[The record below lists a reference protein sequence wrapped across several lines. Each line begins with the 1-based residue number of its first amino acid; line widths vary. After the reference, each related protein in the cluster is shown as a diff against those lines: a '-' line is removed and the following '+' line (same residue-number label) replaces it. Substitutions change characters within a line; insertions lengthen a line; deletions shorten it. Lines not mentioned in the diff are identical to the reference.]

1 MQEAGLGRGRGALRL
16 RSMLTIAFTA
26 LTVLPVLS
34 LAIWVWSNALDR
46 AVGEIRERHVL
57 IAQNLGQALARYATD
72 AEAVFEVFYRSE
84 VDPAVAGESGLLQS
98 LHFRHICV
106 LRLGADGV
114 TVEKTFRVAGV
125 PEIAAFPL
133 EELLPQVPA
142 EPGIV
147 AFSGVTADAAGAP
160 ALYLLARVDAERI
173 AVGALATDYFVHL
186 QRAIRFGKGGH
197 AVILDQH
204 GRILAHPDEPSRL
217 MRRDLS
223 ALAPVRGMLAG
234 ETGVAE
240 FFSPVVG
247 AQMIAGFTTEPRTGW
262 GVMVPQPFSE
272 LENEAA
278 MVRGIAVAIMLA
290 GIVVAALLG
299 WVLASFITRPVEAV
313 ADAAGRFAAGETPQR
328 TDALPG
334 LVPLEMRRLAEAFDG
349 MAQKV
354 QAALADQAG
363 ALTEAE
369 AASRA
374 KTRFVA
380 NMSHELRTPLHS
392 IIGFSEIMQEER
404 LGPVGN
410 AQYLEHATY
419 IRDAGRHLLAVINDI
434 LTLAQ
439 AEEGKGLLHEAPV
452 DVPRTVAA
460 CLAMVRLRAEEGG
473 LRLEDAVPDDLP
485 TLQADE
491 GKLRQILLNLLS
503 NAVKFTPEGG
513 VVTVAAAADRGGMTL
528 SVRDTGIGIAD
539 EDMATALSPFGQVD
553 NRLNREFDGTGLGLP
568 LAKRL
573 MELHDGRMRI
583 DSRVGEGTV
592 VTLHF
597 PPHRVLGG

>member
-1 MQEAGLGRGRGALRL
+1 MGRERRALRL
-16 RSMLTIAFTA
+16 RSMLTVAFTA

-34 LAIWVWSNALDR
+34 LAVWVWSNALDR
-46 AVGEIRERHVL
+46 AVAEVRERHLL
-57 IAQNLGQALARYATD
+57 IAQNLGQALTRYATD
-72 AEAVFEVFYRSE
+72 AEAVFEVFYRSD

-98 LHFRHICV
+98 LHFQHICV
-106 LRLGADGV
+106 LRLTPGGAV
-114 TVEKTFRVAGV
+114 VEKTFRVPDV
-125 PEIAAFPL
+125 PTISAFPL
-133 EELLPQVPA
+133 PELLPQVPS
-142 EPGIV
+142 EPGTV
-147 AFSGVTADAAGAP
+147 AFSGVTADASGSP

-197 AVILDQH
+197 AVIVDQH
-204 GRILAHPDEPSRL
+204 GRSLAHPDEAWQL
-217 MRRDLS
+217 QRRDLS
-223 ALAPVRGMLAG
+223 ALAPVRGMMMG

-240 FFSPVVG
+240 FFSP
-247 AQMIAGFTTEPRTGW
+247 ALKARMIAGFTTEPRTGW
-262 GVMVPQPFSE
+262 GVMVPQPFAE
-272 LENEAA
+272 LEEEAA
-278 MVRGIAVAIMLA
+278 TVRGIAVAIMLG
-290 GIVVAALLG
+290 GIVIAALLG
-299 WVLASFITRPVEAV
+299 WVLARFITRPVEAV
-313 ADAAGRFAAGETPQR
+313 ADAAGRFAAGEVPQR
-328 TDALPG
+328 TDMLPG
-334 LVPLEMRRLAEAFDG
+334 LVPEEMHRLAEAFDG

-354 QAALADQAG
+354 QAALADQTD

-392 IIGFSEIMQEER
+392 IIGFSEILREER

-410 AQYLEHATY
+410 PQYLEHATY

-439 AEEGKGLLHEAPV
+439 AEEGKGLLHDGPV
-452 DVPRTVAA
+452 DVPATVDA

-473 LRLEDAVPDDLP
+473 LRLENAVPADLP
-485 TLQADE
+485 ALQADE
-491 GKLRQILLNLLS
+491 GKLRQILLNMLS

-513 VVTVAAAADRGGMTL
+513 VVTVAASADRGGMTL
-528 SVRDTGIGIAD
+528 TVRDSGIGIAA

-568 LAKRL
+568 LTRRL
-573 MELHDGRMRI
+573 MELHEGRMRLH
-583 DSRVGEGTV
+583 SRVGEGTL